1 MDYGSHGLTEETEF
15 ERLALDTGTPLVDRR
30 NTTRRV

>member
-1 MDYGSHGLTEETEF
+1 MDLTRLTEETEF
-15 ERLALDTGTPLVDRR
+15 ERLALATGTPLVDRR